1 MGSSVWVW
9 PQDTW
14 RGPFDSFPQDQN
26 LVVGILILN
35 QKQDFGINYSPSQEW
50 RGMSMKKKIVSD
62 KDNSESSEK
71 MSEEIVVL

>member
-26 LVVGILILN
+26 LVVGILILS
-35 QKQDFGINYSPSQEW
+35 QKQDSGINFKS
-50 RGMSMKKKIVSD
+50 GMMRNVNGKKTIISD

>member
-14 RGPFDSFPQDQN
+14 RGPFDSFPQDQI
-26 LVVGILILN
+26 LGVGILILS
-35 QKQDFGINYSPSQEW
+35 QKQDSGINFKS
-50 RGMSMKKKIVSD
+50 GMMRNDNGKKTIISD